1 MVTSPPPEQSG
12 ASAAITSASAPIG
25 AANQWRLFS
34 IAAGALVLLFGKVLL
49 DLFIYGL
56 KTDVYSHILLVP
68 FISAYL
74 IWQNKRDLP
83 APASATNSGLSL
95 LLAACGFAILGT
107 WLAVRSSGAQ
117 ISQND
122 YLSFTGYAFVFLL
135 AAITLWTL
143 GNKFTASVAFPLS
156 FLVFMVPFP
165 DKVTVWLEI
174 GSQYASAEVY
184 SWMMDLSQATY
195 FRQGL
200 IFALPNLTIQVA
212 QECSGIRSSLVLFI
226 TSLLAAYMF
235 LKSPWKRAALALA
248 VFPLGIARNAFRIY
262 VLSMLSAHWNPD
274 VIHSPLHSQ
283 GGPIFFLLSLI
294 PFFALLVWLRKSES
308 K

>member
-95 LLAACGFAILGT
+95 L
-107 WLAVRSSGAQ
+107 
-117 ISQND
+117 
-122 YLSFTGYAFVFLL
+122 
-135 AAITLWTL
+135 
-143 GNKFTASVAFPLS
+143 
-156 FLVFMVPFP
+156 
-165 DKVTVWLEI
+165 
-174 GSQYASAEVY
+174 
-184 SWMMDLSQATY
+184 
-195 FRQGL
+195 
-200 IFALPNLTIQVA
+200 
-212 QECSGIRSSLVLFI
+212 
-226 TSLLAAYMF
+226 
-235 LKSPWKRAALALA
+235 
-248 VFPLGIARNAFRIY
+248 
-262 VLSMLSAHWNPD
+262 
-274 VIHSPLHSQ
+274 
-283 GGPIFFLLSLI
+283 
-294 PFFALLVWLRKSES
+294 
-308 K
+308 

>member
-12 ASAAITSASAPIG
+12 ASTAITTASAPSS
-25 AANQWRLFS
+25 AARQWRLFS
-34 IAAGALVLLFGKVLL
+34 IAAGTLVLLFGKVLL
-49 DLFIYGL
+49 DLFLYGL

-74 IWQNKRDLP
+74 IWQNKQDLP
-83 APASATNSGLSL
+83 APHCSANRGLSFT
-95 LLAACGFAILGT
+95 LAGCGLAILGA
-107 WLAVRSSGAQ
+107 WLVIRSSGAE

-135 AAITLWTL
+135 AAVTLATL
-143 GNKFTASVAFPLS
+143 GSTFTASIAFPLS
-156 FLVFMVPFP
+156 FLLFMVPFP
-165 DKVTVWLEI
+165 DQVTVWLEI

-226 TSLLAAYMF
+226 TRLLHPRFSL
-235 LKSPWKRAALALA
+235 SP
-248 VFPLGIARNAFRIY
+248 
-262 VLSMLSAHWNPD
+262 
-274 VIHSPLHSQ
+274 
-283 GGPIFFLLSLI
+283 
-294 PFFALLVWLRKSES
+294 
-308 K
+308 